1 MKKNRVTKECILGCS
16 LIVVSGLIFTFE
28 RYVSIF
34 MWIGQVAPVKIHGSG
49 SWPNKPTM
57 PGIFDNIFVPL
68 LFIMG
73 LFFIIVSFRY
83 YKDDKVD

>member
-1 MKKNRVTKECILGCS
+1 MKKIRVTKESILGCS

-34 MWIGQVAPVKIHGSG
+34 MWIGQVAPVKIKGSG
-49 SWPNKPTM
+49 SWPSKPTM
-57 PGIFDNIFVPL
+57 PGFFDNIFVPL

-73 LFFIIVSFRY
+73 LFFVIISFKY
-83 YKDDKVD
+83 HEDNKAN